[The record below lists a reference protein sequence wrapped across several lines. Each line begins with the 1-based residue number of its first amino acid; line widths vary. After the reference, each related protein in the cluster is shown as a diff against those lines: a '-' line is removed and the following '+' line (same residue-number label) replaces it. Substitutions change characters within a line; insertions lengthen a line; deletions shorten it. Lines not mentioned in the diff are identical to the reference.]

1 MAYLFTTP
9 SFNHPSLQ
17 SLSPSLTHPPTHSLL
32 QSLPPSLSPSPSPSL
47 PPSLTHTPTH
57 TFTSPPSLLSPP
69 LSSLSLPPSLT
80 HLLLQSLPPSLPH
93 SWLSSACVRAVLSLK
108 QPSEAIDL
116 NTSGSISLLSSRG
129 RDNAPLCA
137 GRRGSGSECAP
148 SLILIGWRRK
158 WLSYLMYLI

>member
-1 MAYLFTTP
+1 MIWLISLQLLLLTTP
-9 SFNHPSLQ
+9 PSNLSLPPSPTHPHTHSFNPSLPL
-17 SLSPSLTHPPTHSLL
+17 SLPPPLPPSLPHSLTHPHTHSLPPPPL
-32 QSLPPSLSPSPSPSL
+32 FSLPPSLSH
-47 PPSLTHTPTH
+47 SLTP
-57 TFTSPPSLLSPP
+57 SIPP
-69 LSSLSLPPSLT
+69 
-80 HLLLQSLPPSLPH
+80 SLPPSLPH

-108 QPSEAIDL
+108 QPSEAMDL

-158 WLSYLMYLI
+158 WLSYLMYII